1 MSAKR
6 PASSR
11 SHSVFADFPAYTR
24 AIGLATGEMAVL
36 ENLLGRMMAAT
47 MRIEPRLGEIVYLSS
62 HTPFGR
68 LATLDVAASAVLP
81 AQSPALERVKSA
93 AKRGRELLQAQHH
106 MASDIWTHVG
116 AARRPKAK
124 DIAAHTATL
133 IAHAAAIRSLADEV
147 RKATAEIQRARR

>member
-6 PASSR
+6 PVPSKAR
-11 SHSVFADFPAYTR
+11 SAFADFPAYTR

-36 ENLLGRMMAAT
+36 ENLLGRMMAAA

-68 LATLDVAASAVLP
+68 LATLDVAASSVLP
-81 AQSPALERVKSA
+81 AQSPALERVKA
-93 AKRGRELLQAQHH
+93 VAKRGRELLLAQHH
-106 MASDIWTHVG
+106 MASDIWTQVG

-124 DIAAHTATL
+124 DIAAHTVKLTT
-133 IAHAAAIRSLADEV
+133 HAAAIRNLANDV
-147 RKATAEIQRARR
+147 RKVTGEVKRARR